1 MSPAERVILVKGG
14 STKWYN
20 QAIFIVNKEI
30 PATKMPVDFVA
41 EAEKII
47 YTHLTKEKNRAAAKE
62 AAVPGAYLP
71 YMPQKIS
78 SAPAPAKQKKPA
90 SAFDFTLNIV
100 MIMACVAIVAVFAYG
115 MMS

>member
-1 MSPAERVILVKGG
+1 M
-14 STKWYN
+14 
-20 QAIFIVNKEI
+20 

-47 YTHLTKEKNRAAAKE
+47 YSHLTKEKARAAAKE
-62 AAVPGAYLP
+62 SSVPSAYAP
-71 YMPQKIS
+71 YMQKTA
-78 SAPAPAKQKKPA
+78 APARAKQKTN
-90 SAFDFTLNIV
+90 AFDFTLNIM